1 MKIYLGNNNLAG
13 QLSDIKRGFE
23 KLGVDSIVATNTK
36 GGPGDM
42 GYVDYNFSE
51 HKYYEFKN
59 VRPSKLQVALRD
71 LFNMEG
77 KVFRKALKE
86 CDVFIFMWDTFKYDY
101 SDLAVLK
108 KKGKKVIHI
117 FCGDDARWYFSEK
130 QEFESYG
137 LRPLEY
143 EDNYNYSATYL
154 DKKLQKLRRVEKHA
168 DFIFSRL
175 DQAQLQLRPYYRWNM
190 MVLPEKY
197 NHSPQQREKNPVI
210 AHAPTSRKAKGT
222 PFVLEAFERLK
233 KEGIEFTPLLIE
245 GVKNTEAIA
254 MYESADIVID
264 QLIIPGT
271 GKLATESLALGK
283 VVLAHMAYD
292 TYPQKNPKEC
302 PIVDVNPDTIYEVL
316 KKLILDHKLRSEIAS
331 KGRAFVTNYLDTTI
345 FCKKVLSLLNGEQVP
360 YDYEPDFFRNSFIPE
375 SPEATA
381 VYNKWNRF
389 VENEGWYKASIKK
402 GERNGLVF

>member
-1 MKIYLGNNNLAG
+1 MKIFLGNINLAG
-13 QLSDIKRGFE
+13 QLTDIKTGFT
-23 KLGVDSIVATNTK
+23 KLGVDSIVATYTS
-36 GGPGDM
+36 GGPGDI
-42 GYVDYNFSE
+42 GEVDYNFSDY
-51 HKYYEFKN
+51 KYHSFKH

-71 LFNMEG
+71 IFNIDG
-77 KVFRKALKE
+77 KVFRKAIKE
-86 CDVFIFMWDTFKYDY
+86 CDVFIFMWDTFKYNY

-108 KKGKKVIHI
+108 KKGKKIIHI

-130 QEFESYG
+130 QEFESFG

-143 EDNYNYSATYL
+143 EDNYNYSAEYL
-154 DKKLQKLRRVEKHA
+154 NKKLEKLRSVEKYA

-197 NHSPQQREKNPVI
+197 NHSPIQREKNPVI

-222 PFVLEAFERLK
+222 SFVFEAFDRLK
-233 KEGIEFTPLLIE
+233 REGIEFTPLLIE
-245 GVKNTEAIA
+245 GVKNTEALK
-254 MYESADIVID
+254 MYESADMVID

-292 TYPQKNPKEC
+292 NYPQKNPKEC
-302 PIVDVNPDTIYEVL
+302 PIVDVNPDTLYDVL
-316 KKLILDHKLRSEIAS
+316 KKLIADHKLRTEIAAR
-331 KGRAFVTNYLDTTI
+331 GRAYVIDHLDTTI
-345 FCKKVLSLLNGEQVP
+345 FCKKVLSLLNGEAVP
-360 YDYEPDFFRNSFIPE
+360 FDYKPTFFNEKFVPE
-375 SPEATA
+375 SKEAAT

-389 VENEGWYKASIKK
+389 VENENWYKTSIKK
-402 GERNGLVF
+402 TERNGLIF

>member
-1 MKIYLGNNNLAG
+1 MKIFLGNINLAG
-13 QLSDIKRGFE
+13 QLSDIRTGFA
-23 KLGVDSIVATNTK
+23 KLGIDSIVATRTT

-51 HKYYEFKN
+51 YKYHSFKN
-59 VRPSKLQVALRD
+59 VRPSKLQIALRD
-71 LFNMEG
+71 LFNIDG
-77 KVFRKALKE
+77 KVFRRAMKE
-86 CDVFIFMWDTFKYDY
+86 CDAFIFMWDTFKYDY
-101 SDLAVLK
+101 SDLEILK

-117 FCGDDARWYFSEK
+117 FCGDDVRWYFSEK
-130 QEFESYG
+130 QEFEHYG

-143 EDNYNYSATYL
+143 EDGYDYSAGSV
-154 DKKLQKLRRVEKHA
+154 DRKLQKLRRVEKYA

-197 NHSPQQREKNPVI
+197 NHAPFQRENNPVI

-222 PFVLEAFERLK
+222 SFVLEAFERLK
-233 KEGIEFTPLLIE
+233 SEGIQFTPLLIE
-245 GVKNTEAIA
+245 GVKNTEAIK

-292 TYPQKNPKEC
+292 SYPQKNPKEC
-302 PIVDVNPDTIYEVL
+302 PIVDVNPDTIYSVL
-316 KKLILDHKLRSEIAS
+316 KELILDHKRRKEIAS
-331 KGRAFVTNYLDTTI
+331 EGREYVNNYLDTTI
-345 FCKKVLSLLNGEQVP
+345 FCKKVVSLLNGERVP
-360 YDYEPDFFRNSFIPE
+360 FDYEPDFFNNKFIPE
-375 SPEATA
+375 SPEART

-389 VENEGWYKASIKK
+389 VENENWYKTSVKK
-402 GERNGLVF
+402 GERSGLIF